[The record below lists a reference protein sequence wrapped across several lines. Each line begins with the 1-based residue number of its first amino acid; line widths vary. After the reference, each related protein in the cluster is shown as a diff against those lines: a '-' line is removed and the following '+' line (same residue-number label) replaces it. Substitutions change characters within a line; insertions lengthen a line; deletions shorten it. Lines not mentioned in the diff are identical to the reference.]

1 MSGGSRNYIFSAIA
15 DNLVGR
21 MYDAEL
27 DDLMA
32 DISALAYEV
41 EWWDSGD
48 TDEERYREVVKKFKK
63 KWFGADRNERL
74 KGYID
79 EKLAELKSDMYT
91 MIGVDS
97 K

>member
-1 MSGGSRNYIFSAIA
+1 MSGGSRSYISFAID

-32 DISALAYEV
+32 DISKLAYEV

-48 TDEERYREVVKKFKK
+48 TDEEQYRKAVKKFKK

-79 EKLAELKSDMYT
+79 EKLAELKSNMYT